1 MSKRVAVILTDEA
14 HEIMW
19 ANSSERGRGEW
30 LSQVIITWTAA
41 RTIDGVGVMEQIAV
55 RLARLEDLARLA
67 QGGNHDN

>member
-14 HEIMW
+14 HEIMYQ
-19 ANSSERGRGEW
+19 NSSERGRGEW
-30 LSQVIITWTAA
+30 ISDVITSWAAA
-41 RTIDGVGVMEQIAV
+41 RTLDGAGVMEQIAA